1 MMGQYETGAFDPITV
16 SGRRFDNHRFS
27 NKRITPIDIHGHDA
41 IEVEM
46 TLALPE
52 DETVRWSIAQMA
64 RTPTASGEPLASLE
78 WTREHILKMQSHK
91 TLADQNKTMLA
102 YQNTPI
108 AALLDSLR
116 AAQEDGDNALV
127 AALYDQMRLAVLQH
141 QLQGSMAMFQLQQLA
156 QGIPPMTMVNSQTA
170 DGLSAPPSMGGAGNN
185 QRFNPANG
193 AVPAVSFSGMG
204 NNPSPQAG
212 FNTTAP
218 RQRDTGLV
226 NSNVMPVSGQ

>member
-1 MMGQYETGAFDPITV
+1 
-16 SGRRFDNHRFS
+16 
-27 NKRITPIDIHGHDA
+27 
-41 IEVEM
+41 
-46 TLALPE
+46 
-52 DETVRWSIAQMA
+52 
-64 RTPTASGEPLASLE
+64 
-78 WTREHILKMQSHK
+78 
-91 TLADQNKTMLA
+91 
-102 YQNTPI
+102 
-108 AALLDSLR
+108 
-116 AAQEDGDNALV
+116 
-127 AALYDQMRLAVLQH
+127 
-141 QLQGSMAMFQLQQLA
+141 
-156 QGIPPMTMVNSQTA
+156 MTMVNSQTA